1 MTKYCTVFCVNII
14 ILWIYILLY
23 HIYMFYVFYICF
35 VLAGLSTCSPCTFL
49 LSLNFRATNIQ
60 NHIPAKQCQKTT
72 HTKYEWST
80 STSLFLLGTV
90 TEHALMCTQWRI
102 SHWRCFD
109 VNSGETNLPSFSLSG
124 QASAVSAAQ
133 GFMMVEC
140 SVGSFR
146 SYTGMRR
153 WPWRIAWTLEC
164 TCCWTG
170 RGWVSRC
177 SENRNEGRDVGYG
190 DISNLVLKKTGLVGG
205 RL

>member
-1 MTKYCTVFCVNII
+1 VGFLKHFFFFNYTGTLLKTNDKILYCFLCEYFYRPCSDISKVFS
-14 ILWIYILLY
+14 
-23 HIYMFYVFYICF
+23 FD
-35 VLAGLSTCSPCTFL
+35 FL

-60 NHIPAKQCQKTT
+60 NHIP